1 MPSKKKKSHEE
12 VLEDI
17 RDTLELLVN
26 LVALLITSEKSVT
39 EGARSLKMAG
49 LDNQTIAAVLNTTPA
64 TIRVLT
70 ANLRVKLRQRGGRGH
85 GKLS

>member
-49 LDNQTIAAVLNTTPA
+49 LDNQAIAAVLNTTPA